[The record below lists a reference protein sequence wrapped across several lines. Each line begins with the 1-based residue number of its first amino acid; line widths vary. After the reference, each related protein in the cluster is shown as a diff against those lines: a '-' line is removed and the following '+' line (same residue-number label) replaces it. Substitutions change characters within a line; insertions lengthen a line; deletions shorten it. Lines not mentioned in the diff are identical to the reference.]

1 MKIFEKFTRKVIKE
15 KITETVEDNWDTVV
29 NVFGVLV
36 GFGLIFGSHK
46 GDKKNDSARSITI
59 NNTYNYY
66 DNRRF
71 RRK

>member
-15 KITETVEDNWDTVV
+15 KIAETVEDNWDTVV

-36 GFGLIFGSHK
+36 GFGLIFGSRK
-46 GDKKNDSARSITI
+46 DDKKNDSARSITI